1 MDKHLVCNI
10 LGEMALLLEL
20 AGENPFKVRA
30 YANAARLLEN
40 VNEDIGAL
48 VDEGRLTEI
57 KGIGKNIADH
67 VSEILKTGSLEE
79 HEDLKRMIPQ
89 SVIDMLSIA
98 GLGPKRVRFL
108 WRDIGIKTVGELEMA
123 CTRHLLA
130 GKPGFGEKMEANI
143 LAGIETIKKFAG
155 KRLFAE
161 GAAMAMALLAE
172 IRRWPETIRSEV
184 CGSIRRRKE
193 TVADIDILVSTDRP
207 DVVMARFVRLPGVE
221 RVVQHGETKSEV
233 ILQSGVQCDLRA
245 VSDSEFPFA
254 EHHFTGSKEHNV
266 AMRALAKKA
275 GMKLNEYGLFREGES
290 KSVPCKD
297 EAEIFEAL
305 KLSFIEPELREN
317 MGEIEA
323 AAEGGLPKLIEMGDL
338 RGIIHMHTTYTDGR
352 ASAAKMAEAALS
364 LGYSWIAITDHS
376 QAVTV
381 AGGMKPE
388 DALRQGMEIDELN
401 AGFSNFR
408 ILKGIEVDILAD
420 GSLDFDD
427 ELLSGFDLVIAAV
440 HSRFSMGEKE
450 MTERIVQAISNP
462 NVDILAH
469 PTGRLLLAREPYAV
483 DMTAVIEA
491 AAEFRTAIEINAHPQ
506 RLDLDWRLCKAAKE
520 RGVKIAISP
529 DAHAPEA
536 LSDAAYGVGIA
547 RKGWLEKRDVLNCL
561 EADELLKVLKLGN

>member
-40 VNEDIGAL
+40 INEDIGAL

-67 VSEILKTGSLEE
+67 VTEILKTGKLGE

-161 GAAMAMALLAE
+161 GAAIAMDLLAE

-323 AAEGGLPKLIEMGDL
+323 AAEDGLPKLIEMGDL

-520 RGVKIAISP
+520 CGVKIAISP